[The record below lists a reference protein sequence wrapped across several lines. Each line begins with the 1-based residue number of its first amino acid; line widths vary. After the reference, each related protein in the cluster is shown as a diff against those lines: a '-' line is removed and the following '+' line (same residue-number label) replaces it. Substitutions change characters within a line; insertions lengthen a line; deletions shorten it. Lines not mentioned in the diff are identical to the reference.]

1 MDGFDPAVGVPTR
14 AGVETQNA
22 KGMIFNF
29 ECFPAVSGYAGAVA
43 RRAFARMCE
52 GGLKVGGLGSG
63 GISEAA

>member
-29 ECFPAVSGYAGAVA
+29 ECFPAVAGYVTAGAGRAHA
-43 RRAFARMCE
+43 RLRVDF
-52 GGLKVGGLGSG
+52 
-63 GISEAA
+63 